1 MEKRYDHMISK
12 YQHRF
17 LEERLKDLEINRS
30 EAPYLKTIYTH
41 DSMKMNDLIAKF
53 FFHKSHS
60 TRAIKSLVAQGYIE
74 KKVDE
79 EDKRAFVLTIT
90 EKGKIV
96 AGKIVKILAEWDEL
110 MESFLEKEELEL
122 ISAVQKKVYDKLR
135 IYYQEDEIDG

>member
-30 EAPYLKTIYTH
+30 EAPYLKAIYMY
-41 DSMKMNDLIAKF
+41 DSMKMNDLISKF

-60 TRAIKSLVAQGYIE
+60 TRAIKSLVAQGYIV
-74 KKVDE
+74 KTVDE

-90 EKGKIV
+90 DKGKNV
-96 AGKIVKILAEWDEL
+96 AAKIVKILAEWDEL

-122 ISAVQKKVYDKLR
+122 VSAIQKKVYDKLR
-135 IYYQEDEIDG
+135 IYYQEEEIDG